1 MMAGGAAVPG
11 AIGFILQS
19 TVRMLRERAVVHVHG
34 VLDDGR
40 SFVVRDGRDRPGFWI
55 RTLDAN
61 RAAGAGAELVDAGD
75 GPHPRTSTMAGEPVT
90 RVVVRAPAE
99 VPPLRDRLQANGIP
113 CFEADVP
120 FASRYLIDRGIR
132 AAVEIEGNGRPGRG
146 VDVMFDDPE
155 LRPAEFSPELTV
167 LSIDIETDPTA
178 RKLLSVALV
187 GCGADEVLLLSP
199 EGGPRAAAAIPYP
212 DEASL
217 LSAFAR
223 RVREIDPDVLT
234 GWNVVDFDF
243 RVLDRMA
250 VHHRMAFDLGRGAGG
265 LRIFDGRG
273 SFGSGR
279 AIVPGRVVLDG
290 LALVRGAFLRFDSYA
305 LNAVAREVVGR
316 GKTITGSDRA
326 DEILRM
332 YRDDPERFVEYNRN
346 DARLVL
352 EILDRLQLVPLAVER
367 SRLTG
372 MPPDRV
378 AASIASFDFLYLT
391 ELARRGV
398 VAPTVHAG
406 EGDDVPQGGGHVLEP
421 APGLYENVLVVDF
434 KSLYPSLIRT
444 FQIDPLGHDRPEHV
458 GDDPIVAPNGAHFG
472 RKPGILPQILDELFP
487 RREEAKRRGDPV
499 ASQAIKILM
508 NSFYGVLGTSACR
521 FHSPE
526 IANAITSFGREILL
540 WTKARIERDG
550 LEVLYGDTDSLFVRT
565 GADTPD
571 DARRLAE
578 RLVAQVNDDL
588 TDHVRAKWRV
598 ESRLELEFDRLF
610 LKLLLPS
617 LRHGAGGA
625 RKRYAGLV
633 ETADGGTEVTFTGLE
648 VVRRDWTALAKEVQR
663 ELYTRLFRDLPVD
676 RYLREIV
683 AALRAGSLD
692 DRLVYRKTL
701 RKPLHEY
708 RESSPPHVVA
718 ARRMTTRVGRVVR
731 YVVTGDGPYAAS
743 EPHPPPDHEHYVQ
756 RQIRPVAEPVLAVLG
771 IDFDRAIG
779 DDTQMRLF

>member
-1 MMAGGAAVPG
+1 MNVGGTAVPG

-40 SFVVRDGRDRPGFWI
+40 SFLVRDGRDRPGFWI

-61 RAAGAGAELVDAGD
+61 RAAGAGAHLVDAGA
-75 GPHPRTSTMAGEPVT
+75 GPHPRTASMAGDPVT
-90 RVVVRAPAE
+90 RVVVHAPAE
-99 VPPLRDRLQANGIP
+99 IPPIRDRLQAIGIP
-113 CFEADVP
+113 CFEADVA

-132 AAVEIEGNGRPGRG
+132 AAVEIDGEGRPGRG
-146 VDVMFDDPE
+146 IDVVYDDPE
-155 LRPAEFSPELTV
+155 LRPAAFAPDLRV

-178 RKLLSVALV
+178 RRLLSVALV
-187 GCGADEVLLLSP
+187 GCGADEALLLSP
-199 EGGPRAAAAIPYP
+199 EGGGRPETAIPFP
-212 DEASL
+212 DEPSL
-217 LSAFAR
+217 LAAFAR

-250 VHHRMAFDLGRGAGG
+250 THHRLAFDLGRGAGR
-265 LRIFDGRG
+265 LQVLDGRG
-273 SFGSGR
+273 QFGSGR
-279 AIVPGRVVLDG
+279 ALVPGRVVLDG

-316 GKTITGSDRA
+316 GKTITGSNRA

-332 YRDDPERFVEYNRN
+332 YREDPERFVEYNRN

-352 EILDRLQLVPLAVER
+352 EILDRLHLVPLAVER

-391 ELARRGV
+391 ELARRGL
-398 VAPTVHAG
+398 VAPTVRPGDG
-406 EGDDVPQGGGHVLEP
+406 EEVPQGGGHVLDP
-421 APGLYENVLVVDF
+421 RPGLYENVLVVDF

-444 FQIDPLGHDRPEHV
+444 FQIDPLGHDRPERV
-458 GDDPIVAPNGAHFG
+458 GDDPIVAPNGARFG
-472 RKPGILPQILDELFP
+472 RRPAILPGILDDLFP

-508 NSFYGVLGTSACR
+508 NSFYGVLGTPMCR
-521 FHSPE
+521 FHEPE

-540 WTKARIERDG
+540 WTKARMEQDG
-550 LEVLYGDTDSLFVRT
+550 LEVLYGDTDSLFVRA
-565 GADTPD
+565 GVDAPE

-578 RLVAQVNDDL
+578 RLVARVNADL
-588 TDHVRAKWRV
+588 AEHVWAKWRV
-598 ESRLELEFDRLF
+598 ESRLELEFERLF
-610 LKLLLPS
+610 LKLLLPP
-617 LRHGAGGA
+617 LRHGSGGA

-633 ETADGGTEVTFTGLE
+633 EAVDGSTEVTFTGLE

-663 ELYTRLFRDLPVD
+663 ELYTRLFRNLPVD
-676 RYLREIV
+676 RFLRETV
-683 AALRAGSLD
+683 AALRAGSFD

-718 ARRMTTRVGRVVR
+718 ARRMTGRTGRVVR
-731 YVVTGDGPYAAS
+731 YVVTRDGPFVAT
-743 EPHPPPDHEHYVQ
+743 EPHPPLDHEHYVQ
-756 RQIRPVAEPVLAVLG
+756 RQVRPVAEPVLAALG

>member
-1 MMAGGAAVPG
+1 MPR
-11 AIGFILQS
+11 AIGFILQT
-19 TVRMLRERAVVHVHG
+19 TVRMSRDRAVVHVHG

-40 SFVVRDGRDRPGFWI
+40 SFLVRDGRDRPGFWI

-75 GPHPRTSTMAGEPVT
+75 GPHPRTATMAGDPVT

-99 VPPLRDRLQANGIP
+99 VPPLRDRLQAIGIP

-120 FASRYLIDRGIR
+120 FASRFLIDRGIR
-132 AAVEIEGNGRPGRG
+132 AAVEIEGESRPGHG
-146 VDVMFDDPE
+146 ENVVYDDPD
-155 LRPAEFSPELTV
+155 LRPAEFAPDLRV
-167 LSIDIETDPTA
+167 LSIDIETDPAA
-178 RKLLSVALV
+178 RTLLSVALV
-187 GCGADEVLLLSP
+187 GCGADEVLMLSP
-199 EGGPRAAAAIPYP
+199 PGGPRASGAIPCA
-212 DEASL
+212 DERSL
-217 LSAFAR
+217 LTAFAR
-223 RVREIDPDVLT
+223 RVRAIDPDVLT
-234 GWNVVDFDF
+234 GWNVVDFDL
-243 RVLDRMA
+243 RVLDRIA
-250 VHHRMAFDLGRGAGG
+250 SHHRVSLDLGRGAGG
-265 LRIFDGRG
+265 LRVFDARG

-305 LNAVAREVVGR
+305 LNAVAREVLGR
-316 GKTITGSDRA
+316 GKTVTGSDRA
-326 DEILRM
+326 GEILRM
-332 YRDDPERFVEYNRN
+332 YRDEPERFVEYNRT
-346 DARLVL
+346 DAQLVL
-352 EILDRLQLVPLAVER
+352 DILDRLHLVPLAVER

-391 ELARRGV
+391 ELARRGL

-421 APGLYENVLVVDF
+421 TPGLYDHVLVLDF

-458 GDDPIVAPNGAHFG
+458 GDDPIVAPNGARFG
-472 RKPGILPQILDELFP
+472 RKPGILPRILDDLFP
-487 RREEAKRRGDPV
+487 RREEARRRGDTV

-540 WTKARIERDG
+540 WTKARLERDG
-550 LEVLYGDTDSLFVRT
+550 LEVLYGDTDSLFVRAAVEAP
-565 GADTPD
+565 GEARVL
-571 DARRLAE
+571 ARRLVERINADLAE
-578 RLVAQVNDDL
+578 
-588 TDHVRAKWRV
+588 HVRATWRV
-598 ESRLELEFDRLF
+598 ESRLELEFERLF
-610 LKLLLPS
+610 LKLLLPP
-617 LRHGAGGA
+617 LRHGPGGA

-633 ETADGGTEVTFTGLE
+633 ETSDGGTEVAFTGLE
-648 VVRRDWTALAKEVQR
+648 VVRRDWTALAKDVQR
-663 ELYTRLFRDLPVD
+663 ELYTRLFRDQPVEG
-676 RYLREIV
+676 YLRDTV
-683 AALRAGSLD
+683 AALREGAFD

-701 RKPLHEY
+701 RKPLQEY

-718 ARRMTTRVGRVVR
+718 ARRSKSRVSRVVR
-731 YVVTGDGPYAAS
+731 YVVTSAGPYLAS
-743 EPHPPPDHEHYVQ
+743 EPHPPLDHEHYVQ
-756 RQIRPVAEPVLAVLG
+756 RQIRPVADPVLAVLG